1 MEKPEKMRAYGRTV
15 HNFDPKIFPEG
26 SYSIATASC
35 VWSSGKKKAFDMGGP
50 SLIDFIYF

>member
-1 MEKPEKMRAYGRTV
+1 MEKPEKISAYGRTV
-15 HNFDPKIFPEG
+15 HNFDPKIFPER
-26 SYSIATASC
+26 SYFIASASC